1 MRTFEAMLMSFTQTA
16 AARATLTA
24 VSRVNIFNHY
34 SDRTG
39 FIFDKRLKLTPCP
52 AVQAGTDPFTSF
64 YPVTNMSQIFQYNC
78 ANTRFSGSSNDN
90 FTRFVVGL
98 FYPSHLFTGDLPQLL
113 FCTLA
118 AIGLETTT
126 EGKVTISFVTK
137 LFTTKQLTQT
147 VGGKVVFSHINA
159 HRFLRNNHCCICYF
173 NNKIEEPET
182 FTEDKLCLFGVTGRQ
197 HSLLMFADDH
207 WNTYPPI
214 ERVKRQAII
223 AQTVRLFIEVN
234 TGTVEANRRHSFRF
248 MYVPPFFLRFIGFT
262 NRKNNVAAHLASKGG
277 MFTQITVNHIVQ
289 PNPVPDSMFTYNR
302 HKTVTGISI
311 HFSQD
316 GELFTLFYLHI
327 QSYARCPQ
335 HRLPPFVYMSGTL
348 NITLYC
354 PGANI
359 DCCTHIIRSGPQIP
373 TPKPF
378 FYWSK
383 KLKQPT
389 CCTPFQNLNG
399 IGYYYYMRKA
409 DKQVVM
415 VWPERFGYNR
425 TVPLCAKFVQRFL
438 DSALAIAP
446 TRISCR
452 YLGHY
457 IT

>member
-1 MRTFEAMLMSFTQTA
+1 MLPSETMIWQPEFTDK
-16 AARATLTA
+16 TL
-24 VSRVNIFNHY
+24 SRKP
-34 SDRTG
+34 G
-39 FIFDKRLKLTPCP
+39 
-52 AVQAGTDPFTSF
+52 AVQ
-64 YPVTNMSQIFQYNC
+64 
-78 ANTRFSGSSNDN
+78 
-90 FTRFVVGL
+90 
-98 FYPSHLFTGDLPQLL
+98 
-113 FCTLA
+113 
-118 AIGLETTT
+118 
-126 EGKVTISFVTK
+126 
-137 LFTTKQLTQT
+137 
-147 VGGKVVFSHINA
+147 
-159 HRFLRNNHCCICYF
+159 
-173 NNKIEEPET
+173 
-182 FTEDKLCLFGVTGRQ
+182 
-197 HSLLMFADDH
+197 
-207 WNTYPPI
+207 
-214 ERVKRQAII
+214 
-223 AQTVRLFIEVN
+223 
-234 TGTVEANRRHSFRF
+234 
-248 MYVPPFFLRFIGFT
+248 
-262 NRKNNVAAHLASKGG
+262 
-277 MFTQITVNHIVQ
+277 
-289 PNPVPDSMFTYNR
+289 VPDSMFTYNR